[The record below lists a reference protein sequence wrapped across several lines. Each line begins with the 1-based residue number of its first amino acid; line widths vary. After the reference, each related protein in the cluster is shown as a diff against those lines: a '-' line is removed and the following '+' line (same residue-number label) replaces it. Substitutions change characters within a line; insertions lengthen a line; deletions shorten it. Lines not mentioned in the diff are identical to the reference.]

1 MALRTLLSTAL
12 LVPHVASNGC
22 CFESESFWDDLDDA
36 TATPRGA
43 ASHPDALLPRL
54 CPRPAAAA
62 LGPEPGFA
70 RCVAGEASALH
81 LLLHVNKRAS
91 WQRLIPMPPQHE
103 RASQYLNHLPALAS
117 LRLIHSRRIRIFYCV
132 PPGWQ
137 GHSVS
142 KSTLSRVD
150 CAHDTDMF
158 FELGRG
164 WADAMADWPQPPK
177 GLSRIHLRVALETQ
191 GVRTVVGVSM
201 SHEQVLLP
209 YYRRKPSTRHDARS
223 RTASAV
229 MHMEDSYP
237 AATLSTQSGRGR
249 ERPAVTR
256 PDPSMRTSRASGSSS
271 WRSKQPSQSASAR
284 ACKQA
289 TVKQSPAGRAHLGR
303 GGQGGALVR
312 DGLGRSR
319 FDRKRLR
326 ARREEGLVEE
336 REEDGR
342 HREDKQVEEP

>member
-1 MALRTLLSTAL
+1 MRPRKESRRLVLCGRRTMALRTLLSTAL

-70 RCVAGEASALH
+70 RCMAGEASALH

-91 WQRLIPMPPQHE
+91 WQRLIPMPPQH
-103 RASQYLNHLPALAS
+103 ASASHYLNHLPALAS

-177 GLSRIHLRVALETQ
+177 GLMSRPQ
-191 GVRTVVGVSM
+191 GPHWKLWRAVKTS
-201 SHEQVLLP
+201 
-209 YYRRKPSTRHDARS
+209 DACTYS
-223 RTASAV
+223 
-229 MHMEDSYP
+229 
-237 AATLSTQSGRGR
+237 SGR
-249 ERPAVTR
+249 EHVA
-256 PDPSMRTSRASGSSS
+256 
-271 WRSKQPSQSASAR
+271 
-284 ACKQA
+284 
-289 TVKQSPAGRAHLGR
+289 
-303 GGQGGALVR
+303 
-312 DGLGRSR
+312 
-319 FDRKRLR
+319 
-326 ARREEGLVEE
+326 
-336 REEDGR
+336 
-342 HREDKQVEEP
+342 